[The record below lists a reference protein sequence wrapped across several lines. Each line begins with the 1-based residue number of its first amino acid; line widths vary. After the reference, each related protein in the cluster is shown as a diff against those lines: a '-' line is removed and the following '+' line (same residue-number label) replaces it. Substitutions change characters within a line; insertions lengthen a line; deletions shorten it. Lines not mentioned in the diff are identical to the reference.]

1 MYRHLSM
8 MKVDAKLDGP
18 SVVPNLDA
26 MPYLVIEMMW
36 ETSDCGHAL
45 LGRTKTTMLLR
56 MKLIEI
62 ASETLARACRQM

>member
-18 SVVPNLDA
+18 SVVLNLDA

-36 ETSDCGHAL
+36 EMSDCGHAL

-62 ASETLARACRQM
+62 ASETLA

>member
-18 SVVPNLDA
+18 SVVLNLVA

-36 ETSDCGHAL
+36 ETSDCGHAP
-45 LGRTKTTMLLR
+45 LGRSKTTMLR

-62 ASETLARACRQM
+62 ARETLARACRRM